1 MIQSSPNSIL
11 YRMSEGSMTEES
23 PFDQLGTLLPGDRIE
38 RRPGIF
44 QRFNFHVGTVRVSAL
59 LWCRHVP
66 VGRLV
71 IAFNGAVRRTPG
83 KDPQEIFQRR
93 TWVNDIEAD
102 ILFLADPT
110 LQADNR
116 ISIGWGQGTPGH
128 YANPA
133 LAQTARFVAEC
144 LNIPP
149 AARLYFGTSAGG
161 FQALQ
166 AAARDEGCRAL
177 VNNPQID
184 WTKYMPTFVN
194 TISRY
199 SYEELPT
206 EDIASDYPDRVSV
219 GHAFAAFAHTPRTR
233 CLINAASK
241 NDALAQLP
249 ALVNA
254 LPAQAGE
261 RSCFD
266 VSLYSDVR
274 GGHNPLP
281 RLATTTAINDIV
293 KEAVDE

>member
-1 MIQSSPNSIL
+1 
-11 YRMSEGSMTEES
+11 MSESSTTEEP
-23 PFDQLGTLLPGDRIE
+23 PFYQLGTLLPGDWIE

-44 QRFNFHVGTVRVSAL
+44 QRFDFHVGTVSVAAL
-59 LWCRHVP
+59 LWSKEVP
-66 VGRLV
+66 TGRLV
-71 IAFNGAVRRTPG
+71 IAFNGAVRRAPE
-83 KDPQEIFQRR
+83 KDPQEVFQRR
-93 TWVNDIEAD
+93 TWVDEIDAD
-102 ILFLADPT
+102 VLFLSDPT
-110 LQADNR
+110 LRNDNG
-116 ISIGWGQGTPGH
+116 ISIGWGQGSPGH

-144 LNIPP
+144 LNIPS

-194 TISRY
+194 AISRY
-199 SYEELPT
+199 SYNERPT
-206 EDIASDYPDRVSV
+206 EDIASDHPDRISV
-219 GHAFAAFAHTPRTR
+219 GHAFAAFNHTPRTR
-233 CLINAASK
+233 CLINAASN

-249 ALVNA
+249 ALVDA

-281 RLATTTAINDIV
+281 RHATTAAINSIV